1 MGNLSILVCMN
12 EIVPIDK
19 KTEAMIAAGATRE
32 AAWKAVVAGLT
43 AKKLTVDKFGEEH
56 YEEDTTNQLR
66 SAELIARGIG
76 DLKPE
81 TLVDNRQVSIN
92 VSNIS
97 KEVFE
102 GLIDMVSDVKKQ
114 LAVLKQSGHQ
124 TGEIIDIAVER

>member
-1 MGNLSILVCMN
+1 MN
-12 EIVPIDK
+12 EIVQIDK
-19 KTEAMIAAGATRE
+19 KSEAMLAAGATRE

-43 AKKLTVDKFGEEH
+43 AKKMTLDKFGEEH

-92 VSNIS
+92 VNNIS
-97 KEVFE
+97 KEAWA
-102 GLIDMVSDVKKQ
+102 GMMDMVSDVKSQ
-114 LAVLKQSGHQ
+114 LAALKSSGHQ
-124 TGEIIDIAVER
+124 TGEIIDI